1 MSALDDFV
9 AGFRDVALETGRQD
23 YQKAHFLERELK
35 GQESDSPML
44 DSYMA
49 SNPGD
54 EAPGEHRSYEPCD
67 ERSSQTD
74 WT

>member
-1 MSALDDFV
+1 MSALDDFI

-35 GQESDSPML
+35 GQEADSPML

-49 SNPGD
+49 SNPGLMQLQESTGRMNPAMK
-54 EAPGEHRSYEPCD
+54 EARD
-67 ERSSQTD
+67 RLD
-74 WT
+74 